1 MQNQDNQALIK
12 QSQMDDDEINLMD
25 MLLIIAKYNR
35 FIIIFTAISAV
46 LAVVY
51 ALLQP
56 IIYTSKAVILPPQ
69 SNASSASVLLGNL
82 GGLAG
87 LVSGG
92 GAMGMNDNSVF
103 LGMLKSR
110 TLADQVIARL
120 KLQALYKTKTMTRT
134 REALAG
140 ATKITASKDGF
151 ISIEVSNG
159 DPKIAATIANTYV
172 DELDILNSTVAITD
186 AARRRLFFE
195 KQLKLTSATLADAEA
210 SMKQTQQKTGWY
222 QFGGLDASVGG
233 SAGGAGGAGGETGG
247 ETGGE
252 ARGTTSVGSGGSIVG
267 DVESVRSEI
276 SSKQVELAA
285 KRAYMTEQNPQY
297 IRSLEMIA
305 ALKVHLAKLVG
316 SHTENK
322 VDVKVPLSKLPEVGF
337 AFIHQLR
344 DLKYQQMLF
353 ELYSK
358 QFEIAKMDEAKNSA
372 LIQVVDKA
380 LVPEE
385 RSGPKRSVIVITAT
399 LIAFFISILLAFFR
413 ETAERA
419 KQNPESAQRM
429 NLLRRYLRLGQ

>member
-1 MQNQDNQALIK
+1 MQNQDNQAPIK

-25 MLLIIAKYNR
+25 MLLTIAKYNR

-56 IIYTSKAVILPPQ
+56 IIYTSKAVILPSQ

-120 KLQALYKTKTMTRT
+120 KLQELYKTKTMTRT

-172 DELDILNSTVAITD
+172 DELDILNSTLAITD

-233 SAGGAGGAGGETGG
+233 SAGGAGGETGG
-247 ETGGE
+247 ET
-252 ARGTTSVGSGGSIVG
+252 RGTTSVGSGGSIVG

-276 SSKQVELAA
+276 SSRQVELAA